1 MSNILEMAVV
11 GKYACWHV
19 GGDRYKLVTY
29 GRYSQ
34 RVNKALGST
43 YPITIISEDSEPVFT
58 VSSEQ
63 LKAILKQVFRDRRF
77 LEGG

>member
-1 MSNILEMAVV
+1 MSNILEMAVA
-11 GKYACWHV
+11 GKYTCWHV

-34 RVNKALGST
+34 RVNKALDFA
-43 YPITIISEDSEPVFT
+43 YPVAIISEDSEPVFT
-58 VSSEQ
+58 VSSQQ

-77 LEGG
+77 